1 MIEINTILF
10 VIIIGVA
17 FICGFLLCG
26 ILAGGRN
33 NEEINFY
40 QELLLIKEREITE
53 LESEIDRL
61 KSA

>member
-10 VIIIGVA
+10 VAIIWLT
-17 FICGFLLCG
+17 FICGFLLCV

>member
-10 VIIIGVA
+10 VIIIWGA
-17 FICGFLLCG
+17 FICGYLLCV

>member
-10 VIIIGVA
+10 VIIIWVA

-26 ILAGGRN
+26 ILAGGRG

-40 QELLLIKEREITE
+40 QELLIIKEREITE

>member
-26 ILAGGRN
+26 ILAGGRD

-40 QELLLIKEREITE
+40 QELLIIKEREITE

>member
-10 VIIIGVA
+10 VIIIWGA
-17 FICGFLLCG
+17 FICGFLLCV

-40 QELLLIKEREITE
+40 QELLIIKEREITE

-61 KSA
+61 KRA